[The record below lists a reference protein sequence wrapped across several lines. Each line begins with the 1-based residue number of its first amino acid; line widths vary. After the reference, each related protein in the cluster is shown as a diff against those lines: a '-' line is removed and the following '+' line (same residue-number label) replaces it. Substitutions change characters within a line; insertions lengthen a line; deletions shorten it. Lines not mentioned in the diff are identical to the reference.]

1 MATHPHHPHHSIA
14 AEAQAAE
21 PTSDATLRKPAPG
34 LHVVATPIGNAEDI
48 TLRALATL
56 KGVAAIVCEDTRVTS
71 KLLARHGIR
80 APLLA
85 YHEHNAA
92 EMRPKLLARLAA
104 GEALALLSDAGTPLV
119 SDPGYK
125 LVRDAIDGGLAVTH
139 LPGPSAVLTALVLSG
154 LPSDRFL
161 FAGFP
166 PPKQVAR
173 RSWLGELASVPAT
186 LIFYET
192 APRLADSLADMA
204 SVLGDRGA
212 AVARELTKLFEEVRR
227 DTLEALAAHYDS
239 AGPPKGEI
247 AIVVGPPLA
256 PAAATAETIDQQLR
270 VALRSS
276 SVRDAAAAVAIA
288 TGWKR
293 QDVYARALALAGKS

>member
-21 PTSDATLRKPAPG
+21 PTSDTALRKPAPG

-48 TLRALATL
+48 TLRALTTL
-56 KGVAAIVCEDTRVTS
+56 KGVAAIACEDTRVPS

-125 LVRDAIDGGLAVTH
+125 LVRDAIDGGLAVT
-139 LPGPSAVLTALVLSG
+139 
-154 LPSDRFL
+154 
-161 FAGFP
+161 
-166 PPKQVAR
+166 
-173 RSWLGELASVPAT
+173 
-186 LIFYET
+186 
-192 APRLADSLADMA
+192 
-204 SVLGDRGA
+204 
-212 AVARELTKLFEEVRR
+212 
-227 DTLEALAAHYDS
+227 
-239 AGPPKGEI
+239 
-247 AIVVGPPLA
+247 
-256 PAAATAETIDQQLR
+256 
-270 VALRSS
+270 
-276 SVRDAAAAVAIA
+276 
-288 TGWKR
+288 
-293 QDVYARALALAGKS
+293 